1 MSCPRKR
8 FPASTAPR
16 PIDNEAVRATN
27 LKLAEMMAERSRQDK
42 AMAFTQDKAMA
53 FTQDKA
59 TAFTQDKAT
68 AFTQAA
74 APSPVKTVSADRRRG
89 EFDSTVE

>member
-1 MSCPRKR
+1 
-8 FPASTAPR
+8 
-16 PIDNEAVRATN
+16 
-27 LKLAEMMAERSRQDK
+27 
-42 AMAFTQDKAMA
+42 MAFTQDKAMA

>member
-8 FPASTAPR
+8 FPASTANAK

-27 LKLAEMMAERSRQDK
+27 AKLAEMMAERERQDK

-53 FTQDKA
+53 FTQA
-59 TAFTQDKAT
+59 G
-68 AFTQAA
+68 
-74 APSPVKTVSADRRRG
+74 APSPVKTVSTDRRGG
-89 EFDSTVE
+89 EQNSTVE

>member
-8 FPASTAPR
+8 FPASTANTK

-27 LKLAEMMAERSRQDK
+27 AKLVEMMAERERQDK

-59 TAFTQDKAT
+59 MAFTHP
-68 AFTQAA
+68 AA
-74 APSPVKTVSADRRRG
+74 SSAVKTKSADRRGG
-89 EFDSTVE
+89 EQNSTEE

>member
-27 LKLAEMMAERSRQDK
+27 LKLAEMMAERERQDK

-59 TAFTQDKAT
+59 M

-74 APSPVKTVSADRRRG
+74 APSPVKTVSTDRRRG